1 MSATVAIPEVEWPA
15 GSCWFVA
22 TPIGNLGDLGLRA
35 LAALGT
41 ADIIYAED
49 TRQTRRLLQRY
60 GLHTPLDSYHDHNQ
74 ERALPRILD
83 RLREGERVA
92 VVTDAGMPCISDPGF
107 TLTRALREAGLPWS
121 VVPGPSSPLAAL
133 VLSGFPSDR
142 FLFAGYP
149 PRRKGARRTFLAEV
163 LAERGTAIVLESC
176 HRIRST
182 LEMLAELEPAR
193 ELDMARE
200 ITKVHEETLRG
211 TAAEILALLT
221 GPRLKG
227 ELVLVMR
234 GSSVDSSTDADDDDD
249 EGDDERS

>member
-1 MSATVAIPEVEWPA
+1 MSATVTIPAVDWPA

-35 LAALGT
+35 LAALGA

-83 RLREGERVA
+83 RLHAGERVA
-92 VVTDAGMPCISDPGF
+92 VVTDAGMPCISDPGY
-107 TLTRALREAGLPWS
+107 TLTRALREADLPWS

-133 VLSGFPSDR
+133 VLSGFPADR

-149 PRRKGARRTFLAEV
+149 PRRAGARRTFLAEA
-163 LAERGTAIVLESC
+163 LAGRGTAIILESC

-182 LEMLAELEPAR
+182 LEALAELAPAR
-193 ELDMARE
+193 ELAVVRE
-200 ITKVHEETLRG
+200 ITKVFEETLRG
-211 TAAEILALLT
+211 TAGDLLALMT

-234 GSSVDSSTDADDDDD
+234 GSPEGGGDEDGDS
-249 EGDDERS
+249 ERSRRD

>member
-1 MSATVAIPEVEWPA
+1 
-15 GSCWFVA
+15 
-22 TPIGNLGDLGLRA
+22 
-35 LAALGT
+35 
-41 ADIIYAED
+41 
-49 TRQTRRLLQRY
+49 LLQRY

-74 ERALPRILD
+74 DRALPRILD
-83 RLREGERVA
+83 RLRAGERVA

-107 TLTRALREAGLPWS
+107 TLTRALREADLPWS

-149 PRRKGARRTFLAEV
+149 PRRTGARRAFLAEV
-163 LAERGTAIVLESC
+163 LDGRGTAIVLESC

-182 LEMLAELEPAR
+182 LEAVAQLEPAR
-193 ELDMARE
+193 ELAVVRE
-200 ITKVHEETLRG
+200 ITKVYEETLRG
-211 TAAEILALLT
+211 TAEQILEILT

-234 GSSVDSSTDADDDDD
+234 GSATDSADDVADDDDD
-249 EGDDERS
+249 DERS

>member
-1 MSATVAIPEVEWPA
+1 MPGTVAIPEVSWPQ

-35 LAALGT
+35 LAALGA

-49 TRQTRRLLQRY
+49 TRVTRRLLQRY

-74 ERALPRILD
+74 DRALPRILD
-83 RLREGERVA
+83 RLRAGERVA
-92 VVTDAGMPCISDPGF
+92 VVTDAGMPCVSDPGF
-107 TLTRALREAGLPWS
+107 TLTRALRDADLPWS
-121 VVPGPSSPLAAL
+121 VIPGPSSPLAAL

-149 PRRKGARRTFLAEV
+149 PRRTGARRAFLAQA

-182 LEMLAELEPAR
+182 LEVVVQLAPAR
-193 ELDMARE
+193 ELAVVRE

-211 TAAEILALLT
+211 TAGEILEKLT

-234 GSSVDSSTDADDDDD
+234 GAPADAPAGADDDD
-249 EGDDERS
+249 EGV

>member
-1 MSATVAIPEVEWPA
+1 MSTTVLIPEIDWPP

-74 ERALPRILD
+74 GRALPRILD
-83 RLREGERVA
+83 RLRSGERVA

-107 TLTRALREAGLPWS
+107 TLTRALREADLPWS
-121 VVPGPSSPLAAL
+121 VVPGPSSTLAAL

-142 FLFAGYP
+142 FLFVGYP
-149 PRRKGARRTFLAEV
+149 PRRTGARRTFLAEA
-163 LAERGTAIVLESC
+163 LAERSTAIVLESC

-182 LEMLAELEPAR
+182 LEVVAQLEPAR
-193 ELDMARE
+193 ELAIARE
-200 ITKVHEETLRG
+200 ITKVYEETLRG
-211 TAAEILALLT
+211 TAVELLAMLT

-234 GSSVDSSTDADDDDD
+234 GSASNPPCGADDDDD
-249 EGDDERS
+249 EEDSERS